1 MLKKILMSAVLST
14 LCASPG
20 FAQSASEAGQ
30 SGESQPALAVQAAH
44 AWANPTQAMLLDAT
58 RAGPSRLVAVGDH
71 GVVILS
77 DDGGRSWRQA
87 RQVPASSTLSS
98 VYFADAQHGWAV
110 GQAGVILASTDGGET
125 WRLQRSV
132 LTVDQP
138 LFSVYFK
145 DAQHGWAVGL
155 WSLLLATDD
164 GGHTWKPQTLPAPPG
179 GKKADRNLF
188 KMFAGRDGTL
198 YIAAEQGFVL
208 RSRDGGATWAYRS
221 TGNKGSLWAGTVAAD
236 GSIFVGGLMGHMYR
250 SADGGDT
257 WSAVDSGSTGSIT
270 GLAASGNQVIGVGLD
285 GFVLKGAEDGSRFA
299 ALQRADR
306 AELTA
311 VLVPDGTGAPLLFS
325 KDGLLKM
332 E

>member
-1 MLKKILMSAVLST
+1 MLKKILMSAALST
-14 LCASPG
+14 LCATHG
-20 FAQSASEAGQ
+20 FAQSTGEAGAP
-30 SGESQPALAVQAAH
+30 QPVLAVQAAH
-44 AWANPTQAMLLDAT
+44 AWANPTQTMLLDAT
-58 RAGPSRLVAVGDH
+58 HAGPSRLVAVGDH

-77 DDGGRSWRQA
+77 DDEGRSWRQA
-87 RQVPASSTLSS
+87 RQVAASSTLSA

-110 GQAGVILASTDGGET
+110 GQEGVILASTDCGET
-125 WRLQRSV
+125 WSLQRSV

-164 GGHTWKPQTLPAPPG
+164 GGHTWKPQTLPIPPG

-188 KMFAGRDGTL
+188 KIFAGRDGTL

-208 RSRDGGATWAYRS
+208 RSRDGGTTWEYRS
-221 TGNKGSLWAGTVAAD
+221 TGNKGSLWAGTAAAD
-236 GSIFVGGLMGHMYR
+236 GSIFVGGLLGHLYR

-257 WSAVDSGSTGSIT
+257 WGAVDSGSSGSIT
-270 GLAASGNQVIGVGLD
+270 GLAASGNQVLGVGLD
-285 GFVLKGAEDGSRFA
+285 GFMLKGADDGSKFA
-299 ALQRADR
+299 AHQRADR
-306 AELTA
+306 AALTA
-311 VLVPDGTGAPLLFS
+311 VLVPDGTSAPLLFS
-325 KDGLLKM
+325 KDGLLKT